1 MNKIYNTK
9 VRVMHNDNKSVSA
22 IGLGCVTFGREID
35 QDTSFEMMNYA
46 ASAGI
51 TLFDTSPSYGEG
63 VSEEIVGSWLSRHP
77 LNCHKISVST
87 KIQPP
92 FDPSNILDSVDQSL
106 RRLKMN
112 KIDIVF
118 LHRWDAAV
126 ETLATLKSLDDLR
139 KSGKVGMLGAS
150 NFSIDQLE
158 TIIGLQKKHGFHTL
172 KFLQNNNNLVI
183 RDINPDLEKF
193 CLNNDI
199 KIITYSPL
207 GAGFLTGKYKG
218 GVKEGTRFSVIKGH
232 QDIYFNETSFKRL
245 EQLQNLSFRTGYKPF
260 YLALAWALHR
270 PNIASV
276 LVGGRTT
283 EQLEQA
289 MSALNFNNADIL
301 NELELIK

>member
-1 MNKIYNTK
+1 MD
-9 VRVMHNDNKSVSA
+9 NDHKSLSA

-35 QDTSFEMMNYA
+35 KNASFQMMNFA
-46 ASAGI
+46 ASAGM
-51 TLFDTSPSYGEG
+51 TLFDTSPSYGKG
-63 VSEEIVGSWLSRHP
+63 FSEEIVGSWLSDHP
-77 LNCHKISVST
+77 LNCDKISVST

-92 FDPSNILDSVDQSL
+92 FDRTNISNSLDQSL
-106 RRLKMN
+106 RRLKKN
-112 KIDIVF
+112 TIDILF

-126 ETLATLKSLDDLR
+126 ETPATLKSLDDLQ
-139 KSGKVGMLGAS
+139 KSGKVRMLGAS
-150 NFSIDQLE
+150 NFNISQLE
-158 TIIGLQKKHGFHTL
+158 RIIGLQKKRGFHTL

-183 RDINPDLEKF
+183 RDVNPELEKF
-193 CLNNDI
+193 CLSNDI

-207 GAGFLTGKYKG
+207 GAGFLTGKYKS

-245 EQLQNLSFRTGYKPF
+245 DQLQDLSFRTGYKAF

-289 MSALNFNNADIL
+289 LSALNFNNEDIL